1 MKSLLSATFL
11 WGSPH
16 YFDYLPRGLQNPLHR
31 LLFVDLRQF
40 AHYSKTGLAAGLVP
54 RGPPAAGRSMHI
66 RRAELAVGQSVRIRR
81 AEVVAGQGVCIQYA
95 ELAAEMDIGIR
106 RAEPILRAGWG
117 MDIVADLPERIVVA
131 LNIQCVCAFL

>member
-1 MKSLLSATFL
+1 
-11 WGSPH
+11 
-16 YFDYLPRGLQNPLHR
+16 
-31 LLFVDLRQF
+31 
-40 AHYSKTGLAAGLVP
+40 
-54 RGPPAAGRSMHI
+54 MHI

>member
-1 MKSLLSATFL
+1 MSIQYAELVVGKGMSIQ
-11 WGSPH
+11 
-16 YFDYLPRGLQNPLHR
+16 Y
-31 LLFVDLRQF
+31 
-40 AHYSKTGLAAGLVP
+40 AGLV
-54 RGPPAAGRSMHI
+54 
-66 RRAELAVGQSVRIRR
+66 VGKGMS
-81 AEVVAGQGVCIQYA
+81 IQYA